1 MRLSLKPILPQGLFQ
16 RSLLIIVLPVALM
29 QAAVTWAFF
38 DQHWR
43 TTTARLGESVAG
55 EVALVVRLF
64 ERVGPEGFDE
74 LANLAFATTDLSVEY
89 RLDESLPT
97 TRRSAFFRV
106 LDRTLRGAL
115 GAELDDPFWFDTTR
129 YPSYVDI
136 RVQVDDGILRF
147 IAVRDRV
154 FATTGHIFLIW
165 LFLATALLLTVAIVF
180 IRNQVKPIRQLAEAA
195 EAFGRGQD
203 VERFKP
209 AGAREVRRAS
219 AAFLD
224 MRARLKRHM
233 QQRTQLLAGVSH
245 DLRTLLTR
253 LRLQLALMPES
264 AERDSARRDLA
275 DMETALEE
283 YLAFARG
290 QAGEDGAPLDLT
302 ALCRALA
309 DDVIREGVNLEL
321 DVTEEL
327 SVMGRENAL
336 KRALLNLISN
346 AIDHARAIR
355 LSAQRKHDR
364 IELMVDDDGPGIPED
379 QREEALRPFSRLDP
393 SRNANRKGVGLGLAI
408 ARDTLR
414 AHGGELRLETSP
426 LGGLR
431 VRVTLLAGLIRK
443 HRI

>member
-1 MRLSLKPILPQGLFQ
+1 MRFSLKPYLPKGLFE

-29 QAAVTWAFF
+29 QGAVTWAFF
-38 DQHWR
+38 EQHWQ
-43 TTTARLGESVAG
+43 TTTARLSESVAG
-55 EVALVVRLF
+55 EVALVVRLY
-64 ERVGPEGFDE
+64 ERDGPEDFDA

-89 RLDESLPT
+89 REGDVLPT
-97 TRRSAFFRV
+97 TRRTAFFRA
-106 LDRTLRGAL
+106 LDRTLRSAL
-115 GAELDDPFWFDTTR
+115 GAELDHAFWFDTTR

-136 RVQVDDGILRF
+136 RVQVEGGVLRF

-165 LFLATALLLTVAIVF
+165 LFIATGLLLTVAILF

-224 MRARLKRHM
+224 MRARLKRHIE
-233 QQRTQLLAGVSH
+233 QRTQLLAGVSH
-245 DLRTLLTR
+245 DLRTPLTR
-253 LRLQLALMPES
+253 LRLQLALMPQSE
-264 AERDSARRDLA
+264 ERDAARRDLA
-275 DMETALEE
+275 DMEAALEE

-290 QAGEDGAPLDLT
+290 QAGEEADALELT
-302 ALCRALA
+302 ALCETLA
-309 DDVIREGVNLEL
+309 DDAAREGVDLEL
-321 DVTEEL
+321 EL
-327 SVMGRENAL
+327 EDGLTAPARESAL
-336 KRALLNLISN
+336 KRALANLVSN
-346 AIDHARAIR
+346 AAAHAQTVR
-355 LSAQRKHDR
+355 LSARRNGSR
-364 IELMVDDDGPGIPED
+364 IEILIDDDGPGIPGD
-379 QREEALRPFSRLDP
+379 QREEAFKPFSRLDE

-414 AHGGELRLETSP
+414 AHGGELRLEDSP

-431 VRVTLLAGLIRK
+431 ARVSLPA
-443 HRI
+443 

>member
-1 MRLSLKPILPQGLFQ
+1 MRFTLKPYLPKGLFQ

-29 QAAVTWAFF
+29 QGAVTWAFF
-38 DQHWR
+38 DQHWQ
-43 TTTARLGESVAG
+43 TTTARLSESVAG
-55 EVALVVRLF
+55 EVALVVALY
-64 ERVGPEGFDE
+64 EREGPEQFDA

-89 RLDESLPT
+89 REGDTLPT
-97 TRRSAFFRV
+97 TRRTAFFRA
-106 LDRTLRGAL
+106 LDRTLRSAL
-115 GAELDDPFWFDTTR
+115 GDELNHAFWFDTTR

-136 RVQVDDGILRF
+136 RVQVDGGVLRF

-165 LFLATALLLTVAIVF
+165 LFLATGLLLTVAILF

-224 MRARLKRHM
+224 MRARLKRHIE
-233 QQRTQLLAGVSH
+233 QRTQLLAGVSH
-245 DLRTLLTR
+245 DLRTPLTR

-264 AERDSARRDLA
+264 EERDAARRDLA
-275 DMETALEE
+275 DMEAALEE

-290 QAGEDGAPLDLT
+290 QAGEEPESLDLT
-302 ALCRALA
+302 ALCETLA
-309 DDVIREGVNLEL
+309 DDAAREGVDLRLEVEDGL
-321 DVTEEL
+321 IVHA
-327 SVMGRENAL
+327 RESAL
-336 KRALLNLISN
+336 KRALANLVSN
-346 AIDHARAIR
+346 AAAHAVDVL
-355 LSAQRKHDR
+355 LSARR
-364 IELMVDDDGPGIPED
+364 NGSRLEILIDDNGPGIPAD
-379 QREEALRPFSRLDP
+379 QREEAFKPFSRLDE

-414 AHGGELRLETSP
+414 AHGGELRLEQSP

-431 VRVTLLAGLIRK
+431 ARVSLPV
-443 HRI
+443 

>member
-1 MRLSLKPILPQGLFQ
+1 MRFTLKPYLPKGLFQ

-29 QAAVTWAFF
+29 QGAVTWAFF
-38 DQHWR
+38 DQHWQ
-43 TTTARLGESVAG
+43 TTTARLSESVAG
-55 EVALVVRLF
+55 EVALVVALY
-64 ERVGPEGFDE
+64 EREGPEQFDA

-89 RLDESLPT
+89 REGDTLPT
-97 TRRSAFFRV
+97 TRRTAFFRA
-106 LDRTLRGAL
+106 LDRTLRSAL
-115 GAELDDPFWFDTTR
+115 GDELNHAFWFDTTR

-136 RVQVDDGILRF
+136 RVQVDGGVLRF

-165 LFLATALLLTVAIVF
+165 LFVATGLLLTVAILF

-224 MRARLKRHM
+224 MRARLKRHIE
-233 QQRTQLLAGVSH
+233 QRTQLLAGVSH
-245 DLRTLLTR
+245 DLRTPLTR

-264 AERDSARRDLA
+264 EEREAARRDLA
-275 DMETALEE
+275 DMEAALEE

-290 QAGEDGAPLDLT
+290 QAGEEPESLDLT
-302 ALCRALA
+302 ALCETLA
-309 DDVIREGVNLEL
+309 DDAAREGVDLRLEVEDGL
-321 DVTEEL
+321 IVHA
-327 SVMGRENAL
+327 RESAL
-336 KRALLNLISN
+336 KRALANLVSN
-346 AIDHARAIR
+346 AAAHAGDVL
-355 LSAQRKHDR
+355 LSARR
-364 IELMVDDDGPGIPED
+364 NGSRLEILIDDNGPGIPAD
-379 QREEALRPFSRLDP
+379 QREEAFKPFSRLDE

-414 AHGGELRLETSP
+414 AHGGELRLEQSP

-431 VRVTLLAGLIRK
+431 ARVSLPA
-443 HRI
+443 